1 MERQLALFPVLAERR
16 NQRADTLSGGEQ
28 QMVAIARAL
37 MGIPSSC
44 SSTSPRSAS
53 ARA

>member
-16 NQRADTLSGGEQ
+16 SQRADTLSGGEQ
-28 QMVAIARAL
+28 QMLAIARAL
-37 MGIPSSC
+37 MGDPKRS
-44 SSTSPRSAS
+44 SSTSPRSVS